1 MKKFKFLF
9 VLLAIVLIL
18 PLSVFAEGEEE
29 ETSEAQEV
37 DKRVLVYFFRGEGCP
52 HCQEAEEWF
61 DSIESEYGSKYRIV
75 DYETWYNED
84 NADLMQRV
92 SDARDDNATGVPYI
106 IIGDKSWVGFA
117 ADTYGPEIKAQIDT
131 VYEQEVSERYDALSL
146 VGESAKDEEAKDGN
160 GGDVVALIIILVVVA
175 LGCFGIYK
183 ARVSE

>member
-9 VLLAIVLIL
+9 VLLAMVLVL
-18 PLSVFAEGEEE
+18 PLTVFADEEE
-29 ETSEAQEV
+29 ETTTEEV
-37 DKRVLVYFFRGEGCP
+37 DQRVLVYFFRGEGCP

-61 DSIESEYGSKYRIV
+61 QSIEAEYGSKYRIV
-75 DYETWYNED
+75 DYETWYDED

-106 IIGDKSWVGFA
+106 IIGDKSWIGF
-117 ADTYGPEIKAQIDT
+117 DETTYGPEIKAQIDA
-131 VYEQEVSERYDALSL
+131 VYAQEVSERYDALAL
-146 VGESAKDEEAKDGN
+146 VGESAKAEKAKDGN
-160 GGDVVALIIILVVVA
+160 GSDVIALVVILVVVA